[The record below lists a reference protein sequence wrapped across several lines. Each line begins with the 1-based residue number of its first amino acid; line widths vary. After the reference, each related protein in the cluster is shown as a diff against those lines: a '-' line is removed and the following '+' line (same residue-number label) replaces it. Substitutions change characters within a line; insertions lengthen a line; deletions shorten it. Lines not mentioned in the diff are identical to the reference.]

1 MQSTFFFFGGCADL
15 FLSMMLWTILEKDKK
30 LSFFIDGDR
39 IYSVTDVVR
48 QNSTQLNY
56 DCPDIDDESIE

>member
-1 MQSTFFFFGGCADL
+1 M

-39 IYSVTDVVR
+39 IYSVTDVIR
-48 QNSTQLNY
+48 QNSSQLNY